1 MIRAA
6 AVIAVLCATAAAQP
20 GSPGADHAAAPATP
34 PRVAYLAGLLAAVRA
49 TPQAALTNTSNYVY
63 AVERNKCQAPSESL
77 HVGCLLEAATRNC
90 QQGDAAAREQ
100 CRRVSDVIVTNRLSE
115 KTFLPD
121 DVRYQIIGSRRDYRT
136 QLARELHRRYAIL
149 VAELAMSPQ
158 FPGSAAD
165 DTALAAGIEGYC
177 RAVAGSREL
186 SWQYCAAAVVWF
198 IATDGRA
205 VTL

>member
-6 AVIAVLCATAAAQP
+6 GVIAAVCATAAAQP
-20 GSPGADHAAAPATP
+20 APVPAGN
-34 PRVAYLAGLLAAVRA
+34 PRVGYLAGLLAAVRA

-63 AVERNKCQAPSESL
+63 AIERNKCQAPDEAL

-90 QQGDAAAREQ
+90 LQASSSLRDQ
-100 CRRVSDVIVTNRLSE
+100 CRRASDVIVTNQLSE
-115 KTFLPD
+115 KAFVPEA
-121 DVRYQIIGSRRDYRT
+121 VRYQIMDSHRDYRT
-136 QLARELHRRYAIL
+136 AFARELHRRYAIL

-165 DTALAAGIEGYC
+165 DVALAAGIEGYC
-177 RAVAGSREL
+177 RQVAGSREL